1 MNAKLLSRRAGMLF
15 AAAALVSFGI
25 SAASAAPPQAV
36 AAAATAAPVALVMD
50 NAVATPAQAAVQ
62 TPLELLLFV
71 HRADLPLRPFPT
83 KQKDHS

>member
-1 MNAKLLSRRAGMLF
+1 MNANTLSRRAGMLF

-25 SAASAAPPQAV
+25 SAASAAPPQVV
-36 AAAATAAPVALVMD
+36 AASAPVRLVVD
-50 NAVATPAQAAVQ
+50 TGPATQAQ

-71 HRADLPLRPFPT
+71 HRADLPLRPLPS

>member
-36 AAAATAAPVALVMD
+36 AATAPVALVMD
-50 NAVATPAQAAVQ
+50 NAVAIPAQATAQ

-71 HRADLPLRPFPT
+71 HRADLPLRPLPT

>member
-1 MNAKLLSRRAGMLF
+1 MNANMLSRRAGLLF

-25 SAASAAPPQAV
+25 SAASAAPPQVV
-36 AAAATAAPVALVMD
+36 AASAPVRLVVD
-50 NAVATPAQAAVQ
+50 TGPATQAQ

-71 HRADLPLRPFPT
+71 HRADLPLRPLPN